1 MSIPTPEYIVIGG
14 KRLVCDTYVA
24 DDGQTYYVP
33 TDKIAFGTNAGAAVD
48 TGNPMPTLDAQVHSD
63 LAELA
68 VLHGDLANVLTGPL
82 ATKGAGIYGY
92 HAGAAA
98 ATIDVPA
105 GARITRV
112 SVLAGTSAA
121 ATVQILGG
129 DTITV
134 AAGGAFD
141 ETISGDALATVSTS
155 EVIVGGTAQ
164 AYYVAWAS

>member
-1 MSIPTPEYIVIGG
+1 MPIPTPEYIVIGG

-33 TDKIAFGTNAGAAVD
+33 TDKLAFGLNAGVTVD
-48 TGNPMPTLDAQVHSD
+48 TATPLPTVSK
-63 LAELA
+63 
-68 VLHGDLANVLTGPL
+68 P
-82 ATKGAGIYGY
+82 AGVFGY

-98 ATIDVPA
+98 ATIDVPT

-112 SVLAGTSAA
+112 SVLAGASAA

-134 AAGGAFD
+134 VAGSAFD

-164 AYYVAWAS
+164 AYYVAWAV